1 MKFPWS
7 PHAPLNGAAVF
18 LSASVP
24 DPRRDRKFLAG
35 PVDELLMLRL
45 IDQRVFDAVQSLVA
59 QVLAAGGRLVHGGH
73 PTITHAIASQAG
85 NWAVPAG
92 CEPPILLFQSQ
103 HFRSSPPPPGR
114 QEMEDAGF
122 AAVRW
127 TPLTLEGCDSR
138 LQQAWLDAWLPAQA
152 PSTAPAARH
161 EALLAMRLQ
170 MLLDTQ
176 PRLAICL
183 GGMEGIKAEANLW
196 FDLCQH
202 GLLRGPQRIAAVVST
217 FGATEQ
223 LDEERARRVGGS
235 DDSNSAE
242 PGDTDSPAELT
253 DDLFEPVSYDGL
265 MRDLVAGI
273 QP

>member
-1 MKFPWS
+1 MKFSWS
-7 PHAPLNGAAVF
+7 PHSPLNGAAVF

-24 DPRRDRKFLAG
+24 DPRRDRRFLAG

-73 PTITHAIASQAG
+73 PTITHAIAAQAG
-85 NWAVPAG
+85 NWRVEPG
-92 CEPPILLFQSQ
+92 IEPPILLYQSQ
-103 HFRSSPPPPGR
+103 HFRSFPPPPGR
-114 QEMEDAGF
+114 QEMEEAGF

-127 TPLTLEGCDSR
+127 TPPTLEGCDSR
-138 LQQAWLDAWLPAQA
+138 LQPAWLKDWLPAQA
-152 PSTAPAARH
+152 PSTAPPALH

-170 MLLDTQ
+170 MLLETQ

-183 GGMEGIKAEANLW
+183 GGMEGIKAEADLW

-202 GLLRGPQRIAAVVST
+202 GLLHGQQRIAAVVST

-223 LDEERARRVGGS
+223 LDEARALRVIGS
-235 DDSNSAE
+235 DDSSPAE

>member
-7 PHAPLNGAAVF
+7 PHSPLNGAAVF

-45 IDQRVFDAVQSLVA
+45 IEQRVLDAVQSLVA
-59 QVLAAGGRLVHGGH
+59 QVLSAGGRLVHGGH
-73 PTITHAIASQAG
+73 PTITHAIAAQAG
-85 NWAVPAG
+85 NWRVEPG
-92 CEPPILLFQSQ
+92 MEPPILLYQSQ
-103 HFRSSPPPPGR
+103 HFRSFPPPPGR
-114 QEMEDAGF
+114 QEMEEAGF

-127 TPLTLEGCDSR
+127 TPATLEGCDRR

-152 PSTAPAARH
+152 PSTAPPGLH

-183 GGMEGIKAEANLW
+183 GGMEGIKAEADLW
-196 FDLCQH
+196 FALCEH
-202 GLLRGPQRIAAVVST
+202 GLLSGAPRIAAVVST

-223 LDEERARRVGGS
+223 FDEERAWRVGGS
-235 DDSNSAE
+235 DDST
-242 PGDTDSPAELT
+242 P

>member
-1 MKFPWS
+1 MTITWS
-7 PHAPLNGAAVF
+7 PHPPLNGAALF
-18 LSASVP
+18 LSASIP
-24 DPRRDRKFLAG
+24 DPRRDRKYLAG

-45 IDQRVFDAVQSLVA
+45 IEQRVLDAVQSLVA
-59 QVLAAGGRLVHGGH
+59 QVLSAGGRLVHGGH
-73 PTITHAIASQAG
+73 PTIIHAIASQAG

-92 CEPPILLFQSQ
+92 CEPPILLYQSSF
-103 HFRSSPPPPGR
+103 FRSFEPPAGR
-114 QEMEDAGF
+114 QEMEAAGF

-127 TPLTLEGCDSR
+127 TPATLEGCDSR

-152 PSTAPAARH
+152 PSTAPAALH

-170 MLLDTQ
+170 MLLETQ

-183 GGMEGIKAEANLW
+183 GGMEGIKAEADLW

-202 GLLRGPQRIAAVVST
+202 GLLSGAPRIAAVVST

-223 LDEERARRVGGS
+223 LDEERAWRVIGTDES
-235 DDSNSAE
+235 TTAD
-242 PGDTDSPAELT
+242 PGDTDSPAALT
-253 DDLFEPVSYDGL
+253 EDLFEPVSYDGL